1 LGPRLQARRDD
12 AAGRALLRLTLS
24 YLGVFGLVILVISFV
39 AYGFVASTYRSIV
52 APALDTP
59 EGQAGLANAL
69 RPALYAIVSVD
80 ALLLIAV
87 GTASYALARQ
97 ALRPLVQARERE
109 ARFASDVAHELRTP
123 LGAIASLAETAQADA
138 PDPARSTFASIAR
151 RALECGELVG
161 DLLTLARAGGS
172 DSLDREPVDLAIV
185 VRQVLRDRAVADD
198 SIRVDARYESANLL
212 GDERRLRQLARNL
225 IDNAC
230 AHARSRITIVV
241 GVERGMAKLS
251 VDDDG
256 PGVPAELAP
265 RLFERFVKGP
275 HSKGSGL
282 GLAISRWI
290 AGAHG
295 GEIAFTGGSHFEVRL
310 PITLRQ
316 ARAALDS

>member
-12 AAGRALLRLTLS
+12 AGRRALVRLTLS
-24 YLGVFGLVILVISFV
+24 YLGVFGLVIVVISFV
-39 AYGFVASTYRSIV
+39 AYGFIASTYRSIV

-69 RPALYAIVSVD
+69 RPALYAIASVD
-80 ALLLIAV
+80 ALLLLAV

-97 ALRPLVQARERE
+97 ALRPLVEARERE

-123 LGAIASLAETAQADA
+123 LGAIASMAETAQADA
-138 PDPARSTFASIAR
+138 TDPSRRTFASIAR

-161 DLLTLARAGGS
+161 DLLTLARADGFEA
-172 DSLDREPVDLAIV
+172 LDREPVDLAIV
-185 VRQVLRDRAVADD
+185 VRQVLRDRACSDEP
-198 SIRVDARYESANLL
+198 IGVDVRYESAIVV

-225 IDNAC
+225 IDNAF
-230 AHARSRITIVV
+230 AHARSRIEIAVN
-241 GVERGMAKLS
+241 VERGFAKFS

-256 PGVPAELAP
+256 PGVPAGLAP
-265 RLFERFVKGP
+265 RIFDRFVKGP

-290 AGAHG
+290 ANAHG
-295 GEIAFTGGSHFEVRL
+295 GRIDFTGGSHFEVRL
-310 PITLRQ
+310 P
-316 ARAALDS
+316 AAQVSNAP